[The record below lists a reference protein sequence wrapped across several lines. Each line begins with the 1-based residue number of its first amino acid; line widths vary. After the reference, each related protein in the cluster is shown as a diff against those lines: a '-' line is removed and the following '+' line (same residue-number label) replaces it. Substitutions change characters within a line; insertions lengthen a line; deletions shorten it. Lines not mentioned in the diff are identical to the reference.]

1 MFCVIFHIP
10 FVSYKFDSQNKSKG
24 GKKQSIEF
32 FLFKRPILDVLKPII
47 PYQVNKIK
55 ENAHWTV

>member
-1 MFCVIFHIP
+1 VLYFIYLLSLINLTHKTKVREE
-10 FVSYKFDSQNKSKG
+10 
-24 GKKQSIEF
+24 KKQSIEF